1 MVSIPKKVLDLI
13 ADKGSVKAVVSS
25 DASNQPHAI
34 VAGSI
39 IAINEETMAVGEILM
54 KRTKSNLSVNKKASF
69 LVVKG
74 TEAYTIDVEVLER
87 QTSGPGLEQMNQ
99 ALKQMKLHANALW
112 VFKVTGVYDSSAT
125 PSAGTR
131 IA

>member
-1 MVSIPKKVLDLI
+1 MVSIPKKVMDLI
-13 ADKGSVKAVVSS
+13 ADRESIKAVVSS

-39 IAINEETMAVGEILM
+39 IAIDDKTMAVGEILM

-74 TEAYTIDVEVLER
+74 MEAYTIDVEVLER
-87 QTSGPGLEQMNQ
+87 QASGPGLEQMNQ
-99 ALKQMKLHANALW
+99 VLKSMKLHASALW
-112 VFKVTGVYDSSAT
+112 VFKVTAVYDSGAT

-131 IA
+131 LA

>member
-39 IAINEETMAVGEILM
+39 IAVDDETMAVGEILM

-69 LVVKG
+69 LIVKG
-74 TEAYTIDVEVLER
+74 TEAYTVDVTVLER

-99 ALKQMKLHANALW
+99 ALKQMKLQASALW